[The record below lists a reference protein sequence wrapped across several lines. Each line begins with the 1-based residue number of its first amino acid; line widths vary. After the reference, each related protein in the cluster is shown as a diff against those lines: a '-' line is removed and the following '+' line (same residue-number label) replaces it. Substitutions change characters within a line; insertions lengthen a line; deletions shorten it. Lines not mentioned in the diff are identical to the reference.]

1 MKIKIKLM
9 NGLMKLKNLLEINI
23 NILYMSIDYRPNN
36 TFVFS
41 FVRMNPPTPGHLV
54 VIKTLIDKAIEL
66 GSEKAYI
73 ITSSSMDGKNP
84 LPCSRETLPK
94 PKIKADGVIIDQIV
108 TSDLVYKSS
117 ILEKMIAS
125 YKRQLIDAEPVEEAS
140 ASLEAVRDET
150 GHEKEAPTSKTDC
163 VGDSCEMVGGN
174 RRRQIKNLDVIV
186 LCSTGSPFGFIYN
199 IIKKD
204 FIDRGIPK
212 INMFFIVGRDR
223 ADFLDTIVDNFK
235 TKDFVNSIDGEI
247 LGREGMNE
255 LKTSGLGERSIE
267 DIDPS
272 AYSASFI
279 RGLVKNGQR
288 EEFNQVYSRYLPPED
303 IQKMF
308 ETIQIGIQMKNPPS
322 KEEDENPQSRYFDG
336 KLLPIIVNLGGGRKR
351 RKTSKVG
358 RAYGKNKNLRKTKKT
373 KRNIKRT
380 KKNKR
385 TN

>member
-1 MKIKIKLM
+1 M
-9 NGLMKLKNLLEINI
+9 NGLMKLTNLLEINI
-23 NILYMSIDYRPNN
+23 IILYMSIDYRPNN
-36 TFVFS
+36 TFIFS

-94 PKIKADGVIIDQIV
+94 PKTKADGAIIDQIL
-108 TSDLVYKSS
+108 TTDLIYKSS
-117 ILEKMIAS
+117 ILQDMITA
-125 YKRQLIDAEPVEEAS
+125 YKRQLIEAEPIEEKTV
-140 ASLEAVRDET
+140 SLKPVKDET
-150 GHEKEAPTSKTDC
+150 GHEKEASKTDC
-163 VGDSCEMVGGN
+163 VGDSCLMVGGN
-174 RRRQIKNLDVIV
+174 RRSQIENLDVIV
-186 LCSTGSPFGFIYN
+186 LCSTGSPFGFIYS
-199 IIKKD
+199 IIKRD
-204 FIDRGIPK
+204 FIDRGVPK

-235 TKDFVNSIDGEI
+235 TKDYVKSIDGEI

-279 RGLVKNGQR
+279 RGLVKNGKR
-288 EEFNQVYSRYLPPED
+288 EEFNQVYNRYLPPED

-308 ETIQIGIQMKNPPS
+308 ETIEIGITMKSPAS
-322 KEEDENPQSRYFDG
+322 KDEDENPQSRYFDG
-336 KLLPIIVNLGGGRKR
+336 KLLPIIIRSGGSRKSRKSKKSSRKR
-351 RKTSKVG
+351 KTRKG
-358 RAYGKNKNLRKTKKT
+358 NPRKIKS
-373 KRNIKRT
+373 RIKR
-380 KKNKR
+380 KI
-385 TN
+385 

>member
-1 MKIKIKLM
+1 
-9 NGLMKLKNLLEINI
+9 
-23 NILYMSIDYRPNN
+23 MSIDYTPNN
-36 TFVFS
+36 TFIFS

-94 PKIKADGVIIDQIV
+94 PKTKADGTIIDQML

-117 ILEKMIAS
+117 ILQEMIAS
-125 YKRQLIDAEPVEEAS
+125 YKRQLIDAEPAEEEVE
-140 ASLEAVRDET
+140 SLEPET
-150 GHEKEAPTSKTDC
+150 VFEKEASKTDL
-163 VGDSCEMVGGN
+163 VGGN
-174 RRRQIKNLDVIV
+174 RRSQIENLDVIV
-186 LCSTGSPFGFIYN
+186 LCSTGSPFGFIYS
-199 IIKKD
+199 IVKKD
-204 FIDRGIPK
+204 FIDRGVPK
-212 INMFFIVGRDR
+212 INVFFIVGRDR

-235 TKDFVNSIDGEI
+235 TKDYVNSIDGEI
-247 LGREGMNE
+247 LGREGMTE

-288 EEFNQVYSRYLPPED
+288 EEFNQVYSRYIPPED

-308 ETIQIGIQMKNPPS
+308 ETIQIGITMKSPAS
-322 KEEDENPQSRYFDG
+322 KDEDENPQSRYFDG
-336 KLLPIIVNLGGGRKR
+336 KLLPIVIKLGGSRR
-351 RKTSKVG
+351 RKTYKKPRRTRKSF
-358 RAYGKNKNLRKTKKT
+358 RKTHKVKSRSKKR
-373 KRNIKRT
+373 RN
-380 KKNKR
+380 
-385 TN
+385 

>member
-1 MKIKIKLM
+1 M
-9 NGLMKLKNLLEINI
+9 NGLMKLKILLEINI
-23 NILYMSIDYRPNN
+23 IILYMSIDYTPNN
-36 TFVFS
+36 TFIFS

-73 ITSSSMDGKNP
+73 VTSSSVDGKNP

-94 PKIKADGVIIDQIV
+94 PKTKADGTIIDQML

-117 ILEKMIAS
+117 ILQEMIAS
-125 YKRQLIDAEPVEEAS
+125 YKRQLIDAEPVEEEAV
-140 ASLEAVRDET
+140 ASLEPET
-150 GHEKEAPTSKTDC
+150 GFEKEVSKTDL
-163 VGDSCEMVGGN
+163 VGGN
-174 RRRQIKNLDVIV
+174 RRSQIANLDVIV

-204 FIDRGIPK
+204 FIDRGISK

-235 TKDFVNSIDGEI
+235 TKDYVNSIDGEI

-288 EEFNQVYSRYLPPED
+288 EEFNQVYSSYLPPED

-308 ETIQIGIQMKNPPS
+308 ETIQIGIRMKSPAS
-322 KEEDENPQSRYFDG
+322 KDEDENPQSRYFDG
-336 KLLPIIVNLGGGRKR
+336 KLLPIVIKLGGSR
-351 RKTSKVG
+351 RKTYKKTRRTRKSF
-358 RAYGKNKNLRKTKKT
+358 RKTRKVKSRSKKR
-373 KRNIKRT
+373 RN
-380 KKNKR
+380 
-385 TN
+385 

>member
-1 MKIKIKLM
+1 
-9 NGLMKLKNLLEINI
+9 
-23 NILYMSIDYRPNN
+23 MSIDYTPNN
-36 TFVFS
+36 TFIFS

-84 LPCSRETLPK
+84 IPCSIETLPK
-94 PKIKADGVIIDQIV
+94 PKTKADGAIIDRIRQ
-108 TSDLVYKSS
+108 SDLVYKSS
-117 ILEKMIAS
+117 ILEEMIAS
-125 YKRQLIDAEPVEEAS
+125 YKRQLIDAEPLEEAS
-140 ASLEAVRDET
+140 ESLDVET
-150 GHEKEAPTSKTDC
+150 GDEKEASKTEC
-163 VGDSCEMVGGN
+163 VGDTCAIIGGN
-174 RRRQIKNLDVIV
+174 RRTQIDNLNVIV
-186 LCSTGSPFGFIYN
+186 LCSTGSPFGFIN
-199 IIKKD
+199 GVIKKD

-235 TKDFVNSIDGEI
+235 TKDYVKSIDGEI
-247 LGREGMNE
+247 LGREGMTE

-279 RGLVKNGQR
+279 RGLGKNGQR

-308 ETIQIGIQMKNPPS
+308 ETIQIGIQMKSPAS
-322 KEEDENPQSRYFDG
+322 KDEDENPQSRYFDR
-336 KLLPIIVNLGGGRKR
+336 KLLPIIVESGGNKR
-351 RKTSKVG
+351 R
-358 RAYGKNKNLRKTKKT
+358 RYGKK
-373 KRNIKRT
+373 T

-385 TN
+385 NGKRKTRRVKRLSKKRRN

>member
-1 MKIKIKLM
+1 M

-23 NILYMSIDYRPNN
+23 IILYMSIDYTPNN
-36 TFVFS
+36 TFIFS

-94 PKIKADGVIIDQIV
+94 PKTKADGTIIDQML

-117 ILEKMIAS
+117 ILQEMIAS
-125 YKRQLIDAEPVEEAS
+125 YKRQLIDAEPAEEEVE
-140 ASLEAVRDET
+140 SLEPET
-150 GHEKEAPTSKTDC
+150 VFEKEASKTDL
-163 VGDSCEMVGGN
+163 VGGN
-174 RRRQIKNLDVIV
+174 RRSQIENLDVIV
-186 LCSTGSPFGFIYN
+186 LCSTGSPFGFIYS
-199 IIKKD
+199 IVKKD
-204 FIDRGIPK
+204 FIDRGVPK
-212 INMFFIVGRDR
+212 INVFFIVGRDR

-235 TKDFVNSIDGEI
+235 TKDYVNSIDGEI
-247 LGREGMNE
+247 LGREGMTE

-288 EEFNQVYSRYLPPED
+288 EEFNQVYSRYIPPED

-308 ETIQIGIQMKNPPS
+308 ETIQIGITMKSPAS
-322 KEEDENPQSRYFDG
+322 KDEDENPQSRYFDG
-336 KLLPIIVNLGGGRKR
+336 KLLPIVIKLGGSRR
-351 RKTSKVG
+351 RKTYKKPRRTRKSF
-358 RAYGKNKNLRKTKKT
+358 RKTHKVKSRSKKR
-373 KRNIKRT
+373 RN
-380 KKNKR
+380 
-385 TN
+385 

>member
-1 MKIKIKLM
+1 
-9 NGLMKLKNLLEINI
+9 
-23 NILYMSIDYRPNN
+23 MSIDYTPNN
-36 TFVFS
+36 TFIFS

-94 PKIKADGVIIDQIV
+94 PKTKADGTIIDQML
-108 TSDLVYKSS
+108 TTDLVYKSS
-117 ILEKMIAS
+117 ILQEMIAS
-125 YKRQLIDAEPVEEAS
+125 YKRQLIDAEPLEEEVEPAK
-140 ASLEAVRDET
+140 AET
-150 GHEKEAPTSKTDC
+150 GFEKEASKTDL
-163 VGDSCEMVGGN
+163 VGGN
-174 RRRQIKNLDVIV
+174 RRSQIENLDVIV

-199 IIKKD
+199 IIKRD
-204 FIDRGIPK
+204 FIDRGVPK
-212 INMFFIVGRDR
+212 INVFFIVGRDR

-235 TKDFVNSIDGEI
+235 TKDYVNSIDGEI

-308 ETIQIGIQMKNPPS
+308 ETIQIGIRMKSPAS
-322 KEEDENPQSRYFDG
+322 KDEDENPQSRYFDG
-336 KLLPIIVNLGGGRKR
+336 KLLPIVIKLGGSR
-351 RKTSKVG
+351 RKTYKKTRRTRKSF
-358 RAYGKNKNLRKTKKT
+358 RKTRKVKSRSKKR
-373 KRNIKRT
+373 RN
-380 KKNKR
+380 
-385 TN
+385 

>member
-1 MKIKIKLM
+1 MKMKIKLM

-23 NILYMSIDYRPNN
+23 IILYMSIDYTPNN
-36 TFVFS
+36 TFIFS

-94 PKIKADGVIIDQIV
+94 PKTKADGTIIDQML

-117 ILEKMIAS
+117 ILQEMIAS
-125 YKRQLIDAEPVEEAS
+125 YKRQLIEAEPVDEEEVE
-140 ASLEAVRDET
+140 SLEPAKAET
-150 GHEKEAPTSKTDC
+150 GFEKEASKTAC

-174 RRRQIKNLDVIV
+174 RRSQIENLDVIV

-199 IIKKD
+199 IIKRD
-204 FIDRGIPK
+204 FIDRGVPK
-212 INMFFIVGRDR
+212 INVFFIVGRDR

-235 TKDFVNSIDGEI
+235 TKDYVNSIDGEI
-247 LGREGMNE
+247 LGREGMTE

-279 RGLVKNGQR
+279 RGLVKKGQR

-308 ETIQIGIQMKNPPS
+308 ETIQIGIQMKSPAS
-322 KEEDENPQSRYFDG
+322 KDEDENPQSRYFDG
-336 KLLPIIVNLGGGRKR
+336 KLLPIIVTLGGNRR
-351 RKTSKVG
+351 RKTKRTRKSF
-358 RAYGKNKNLRKTKKT
+358 RKTRKVKSRSKKR
-373 KRNIKRT
+373 RN
-380 KKNKR
+380 
-385 TN
+385 

>member
-1 MKIKIKLM
+1 M
-9 NGLMKLKNLLEINI
+9 NGLIKLTNLLEINI
-23 NILYMSIDYRPNN
+23 IILYMSIDYRPNN
-36 TFVFS
+36 TFIFS

-84 LPCSRETLPK
+84 IPCSRETLPK
-94 PKIKADGVIIDQIV
+94 PKTKADGIIIDQIL
-108 TSDLVYKSS
+108 TTDLVYKSS
-117 ILEKMIAS
+117 ILEQMIAS
-125 YKRQLIDAEPVEEAS
+125 YKRKLMDAEPPEEQATES
-140 ASLEAVRDET
+140 SLSVDT
-150 GHEKEAPTSKTDC
+150 GDEKESKSKTAC
-163 VGDSCEMVGGN
+163 VGDNCAMVGGN
-174 RRRQIKNLDVIV
+174 RRSQIENLDVIV

-199 IIKKD
+199 VIKKD
-204 FIDRGIPK
+204 FIDRGVPK

-235 TKDFVNSIDGEI
+235 TKDYVNSIDGEI
-247 LGREGMNE
+247 LGREGMTE

-288 EEFNQVYSRYLPPED
+288 EEFNQVYSRYLPPEE

-308 ETIQIGIQMKNPPS
+308 ETIQIGIQMKSPAS
-322 KEEDENPQSRYFDG
+322 KDEDENPQSRYFDG
-336 KLLPIIVNLGGGRKR
+336 KLLPIIIESGGKRR
-351 RKTSKVG
+351 RKTRKA
-358 RAYGKNKNLRKTKKT
+358 RRTLRTYGKNKYFKKSSKVRG
-373 KRNIKRT
+373 KRSNAT
-380 KKNKR
+380 YKKSRNKR
-385 TN
+385 RN

>member
-1 MKIKIKLM
+1 MKMKIKLM

-23 NILYMSIDYRPNN
+23 IILYMSIDYTPNN
-36 TFVFS
+36 TFIFS

-73 ITSSSMDGKNP
+73 VTSSSMDGKNP

-94 PKIKADGVIIDQIV
+94 PKTKADGIIIDQIL
-108 TSDLVYKSS
+108 TTDLVYKSS
-117 ILEKMIAS
+117 ILQEMIAS
-125 YKRQLIDAEPVEEAS
+125 YKRQLIEAEPVEEEVE
-140 ASLEAVRDET
+140 SLEPDKAET
-150 GHEKEAPTSKTDC
+150 GFEKEASKTDL
-163 VGDSCEMVGGN
+163 VGGN
-174 RRRQIKNLDVIV
+174 RRSQIENLDVIV
-186 LCSTGSPFGFIYN
+186 LCSTGSPFGFIYS
-199 IIKKD
+199 IIKRD
-204 FIDRGIPK
+204 FIDREVPK
-212 INMFFIVGRDR
+212 INVFFIVGRDR

-235 TKDFVNSIDGEI
+235 TKDYVNSIDGEI

-308 ETIQIGIQMKNPPS
+308 ETIQIGIQMKSPAS
-322 KEEDENPQSRYFDG
+322 KDEDENPQSRYFDG
-336 KLLPIIVNLGGGRKR
+336 KLLPIIVTLGGRRR
-351 RKTSKVG
+351 RKTKRTCKSF
-358 RAYGKNKNLRKTKKT
+358 RKTRKVKSRSKKR
-373 KRNIKRT
+373 RN
-380 KKNKR
+380 
-385 TN
+385 

>member
-1 MKIKIKLM
+1 MKMKIKLM

-23 NILYMSIDYRPNN
+23 IILYMSIDYTPNN
-36 TFVFS
+36 TFIFS

-94 PKIKADGVIIDQIV
+94 PKTKADGTIIDQML

-117 ILEKMIAS
+117 ILQEMIAS
-125 YKRQLIDAEPVEEAS
+125 YKRQLIDAEPAEEEVE
-140 ASLEAVRDET
+140 SLEPET
-150 GHEKEAPTSKTDC
+150 VFEKEASKTDL
-163 VGDSCEMVGGN
+163 VGGN
-174 RRRQIKNLDVIV
+174 RRSQIENLDVIV
-186 LCSTGSPFGFIYN
+186 LCSTGSPFGFIYS
-199 IIKKD
+199 IVKKD
-204 FIDRGIPK
+204 FIDRGVPK
-212 INMFFIVGRDR
+212 INVFFIVGRDR

-235 TKDFVNSIDGEI
+235 TKDYVNSIDGEI
-247 LGREGMNE
+247 LGREGMTE

-308 ETIQIGIQMKNPPS
+308 ETIQIGITMKSPAS
-322 KEEDENPQSRYFDG
+322 KDEDENPQSRYFDG
-336 KLLPIIVNLGGGRKR
+336 KLLPIVIKLGGSRR
-351 RKTSKVG
+351 RKTYKKPRRTRKSF
-358 RAYGKNKNLRKTKKT
+358 RKTRKVKSRSKKR
-373 KRNIKRT
+373 RN
-380 KKNKR
+380 
-385 TN
+385 

>member
-1 MKIKIKLM
+1 MKMKIKLM

-23 NILYMSIDYRPNN
+23 IILYMSIDYTPNN
-36 TFVFS
+36 TFIFS

-94 PKIKADGVIIDQIV
+94 PKTKADGTIIDQML

-117 ILEKMIAS
+117 ILQEMIAS
-125 YKRQLIDAEPVEEAS
+125 YKRQLIEAEPVDEEEVE
-140 ASLEAVRDET
+140 SLEPAKAET
-150 GHEKEAPTSKTDC
+150 GFEKEASKTDL
-163 VGDSCEMVGGN
+163 VGGN
-174 RRRQIKNLDVIV
+174 RRSQIENLDVIV

-199 IIKKD
+199 IIKRD
-204 FIDRGIPK
+204 FIDRGVPK
-212 INMFFIVGRDR
+212 INVFFIVGRDR

-235 TKDFVNSIDGEI
+235 TKDYVNSIDGEI
-247 LGREGMNE
+247 LGREGMTE

-308 ETIQIGIQMKNPPS
+308 ETIQIGIQMKSPAS
-322 KEEDENPQSRYFDG
+322 KDEDENPQSRYFDG
-336 KLLPIIVNLGGGRKR
+336 KLLPIIVTLGGNRR
-351 RKTSKVG
+351 RKTKRTRKSF
-358 RAYGKNKNLRKTKKT
+358 RKTRKVKSRSKKR
-373 KRNIKRT
+373 RN
-380 KKNKR
+380 
-385 TN
+385 

>member
-1 MKIKIKLM
+1 M

-23 NILYMSIDYRPNN
+23 SILYMSIYYTPNN
-36 TFVFS
+36 TFIFS

-66 GSEKAYI
+66 GSEKAYV

-94 PKIKADGVIIDQIV
+94 PKTKADGTIIDQML

-117 ILEKMIAS
+117 ILQEMIAS
-125 YKRQLIDAEPVEEAS
+125 YKRQLIEAEPVDEEEVE
-140 ASLEAVRDET
+140 SLEQAKAET
-150 GHEKEAPTSKTDC
+150 GFEKEASKTDL
-163 VGDSCEMVGGN
+163 VGGN
-174 RRRQIKNLDVIV
+174 RRSQIENLDVIV
-186 LCSTGSPFGFIYN
+186 LCSTGSPFGFIYS
-199 IIKKD
+199 IIKRD
-204 FIDRGIPK
+204 FIDREVPK
-212 INMFFIVGRDR
+212 INVFFIVGRDR

-235 TKDFVNSIDGEI
+235 TKDYVNSIDGEI
-247 LGREGMNE
+247 LGREGMTE

-308 ETIQIGIQMKNPPS
+308 ETIQIGITMKSPAS
-322 KEEDENPQSRYFDG
+322 KDEDENPQSRYFDG
-336 KLLPIIVNLGGGRKR
+336 KLLPIIVKLGGR
-351 RKTSKVG
+351 RKS
-358 RAYGKNKNLRKTKKT
+358 RKTKRTRKSFRKT
-373 KRNIKRT
+373 RKVKSRSKKRRN
-380 KKNKR
+380 
-385 TN
+385 